1 MEGNRSKIVC
11 RQNKEAKPIMNQF
24 VQRLANYV
32 ANEVIIKGL
41 ANSKTFQKFAVR
53 TNKQYE
59 DLHKQ
64 STAKLTETL
73 EELAKQQVGVA
84 SSSTAAPAGAAVN
97 NGALQPPQRP
107 LRGILGFFAAFFK
120 EIRKDIAGT

>member
-1 MEGNRSKIVC
+1 
-11 RQNKEAKPIMNQF
+11 MNQF
-24 VQRLANYV
+24 VQRIANYV

-64 STAKLTETL
+64 GTAKLTETL
-73 EELAKQQVGVA
+73 EDLAKQQPEGT
-84 SSSTAAPAGAAVN
+84 SSGATAHGGTTGTAVN

-107 LRGILGFFAAFFK
+107 LRGILGFVVAFFK
-120 EIRKDIAGT
+120 EIRKDITGT